1 MKTKIYFHIYPIL
14 PVILISAILTI
25 VGCGSNS
32 SVSNGLDVA
41 ESLMESRP
49 DSALAVLDS
58 IDASDLKGKSQ
69 KARYALL
76 MSMALDKNY
85 VDTTTFDVLQPAID
99 YYLENGTPDEKLRT
113 YYYQGRIYQNRND
126 RDSALHSFMRG
137 IDIADECTDSMAIA
151 RTLVAQ
157 GILYQSFYD
166 YDGYTD
172 NYLRAANIFRNKN
185 HEAYELDCLFNA
197 LNGAVVLNRKEQ
209 ADSLINCLEDFH
221 LNDRNYIQ
229 NLHSLRIAHTLKFGS
244 EQDLKEVIADNKDRL
259 NYDVNGIL
267 NLARAYNRLGVSHM
281 ALRQLDFLDENSERY
296 DTLKYLGIRFKVLED
311 MEDYEGALAAY
322 KDFSHRTEV
331 INAGKFEQK
340 SQSLEERHRMELQS
354 ERDTERSRKI
364 IWGCIG
370 GLVLSA
376 MVFIILIL
384 LMRRNKIK
392 KDLALQKVLT
402 AELENEN
409 LKAENELSRQKA
421 RTAEL
426 ENEKLTAE
434 REKLTLENKNLQ
446 LQRDN
451 KTLEAENLAH
461 RVEILEA
468 ESENLKE
475 LLDSQKEMPEEV
487 RKAIQVRIE
496 MLNSYLASQ
505 ISDHKEFEKTYDA
518 WVADLTADTE
528 EFMNSNRLAF
538 QASHPAFIK
547 YFENHGLTASEI
559 NYVCL
564 YAIGLRGKDVGN
576 YMKKRSHVN
585 ISSAIR
591 KKLGI
596 DKHETNIGIYVRKL
610 LQKL

>member
-1 MKTKIYFHIYPIL
+1 MKFD
-14 PVILISAILTI
+14 A
-25 VGCGSNS
+25 
-32 SVSNGLDVA
+32 NGL
-41 ESLMESRP
+41 
-49 DSALAVLDS
+49 
-58 IDASDLKGKSQ
+58 
-69 KARYALL
+69 
-76 MSMALDKNY
+76 
-85 VDTTTFDVLQPAID
+85 
-99 YYLENGTPDEKLRT
+99 
-113 YYYQGRIYQNRND
+113 
-126 RDSALHSFMRG
+126 
-137 IDIADECTDSMAIA
+137 
-151 RTLVAQ
+151 
-157 GILYQSFYD
+157 
-166 YDGYTD
+166 
-172 NYLRAANIFRNKN
+172 
-185 HEAYELDCLFNA
+185 
-197 LNGAVVLNRKEQ
+197 
-209 ADSLINCLEDFH
+209 
-221 LNDRNYIQ
+221 
-229 NLHSLRIAHTLKFGS
+229 
-244 EQDLKEVIADNKDRL
+244 
-259 NYDVNGIL
+259 L
-267 NLARAYNRLGVSHM
+267 NLARAYGRLGDNYN
-281 ALRQLDFLDENSERY
+281 ALQQLDYLDAVNEMY
-296 DTLKYLGIRFKVLED
+296 DTLKYLAIKYPILEGLGKH
-311 MEDYEGALAAY
+311 EEALTAY

-340 SQSLEERHRMELQS
+340 SRSMEERHRLELQS
-354 ERDTERSRKI
+354 EKDAERSRKI

-376 MVFIILIL
+376 MGSIILIL
-384 LMRRNKIK
+384 LMRRNRIK
-392 KDLALQKVLT
+392 KDLALQKARS

-421 RTAEL
+421 RAAEL

-434 REKLTLENKNLQ
+434 RQKLTLENKNLQ
-446 LQRDN
+446 LERDN
-451 KTLEAENLAH
+451 KALEAENLAH
-461 RVEILEA
+461 RVETLEV

-475 LLDSQKEMPEEV
+475 LLESQKEMPEEV
-487 RKAIQVRIE
+487 RKTIQIRIE

-547 YFENHGLTASEI
+547 YFEEHGLTVGEI